1 VLGDV
6 HAAEDA
12 LQATFLV
19 LARRAAVI
27 RPRGAVAAWLHGV
40 ARRVASKARA
50 REARRRAREPRAAV
64 GNKGLSESPL
74 DRLSAR
80 ELLQLLDEEV
90 ARLPHRYRLPVVL
103 CCLEGRSQEAA
114 AQVLGWTPGS
124 VKGRLERGRA
134 LLRTRLTR
142 RGVEVA
148 AALLACGLGTTEASA
163 AWTAGVAAS
172 TVRAAT
178 AFAAGRAVTD
188 TRVADLARSALRG
201 LPGNRAKLLVAL
213 LLTAAL
219 CGGGVRLL
227 GGMDA
232 VAEPPS
238 EEAAQKAEGQT
249 PPAHADLRG
258 DPLPAGARVRLGS
271 VRFRPPGNVQALSL
285 LPDGVTALVVARDDT
300 HTDVSLWD
308 TVTGQRGR
316 QIAYLD
322 RFPCFYG
329 YPAVS
334 QDGSVVAVAEATEPT
349 HYRVRV
355 LDVAS
360 GKEIQSFQTQK
371 TLLKLALA
379 PDGKRLAGV
388 ASDYLRIWDGRTS
401 AEVFR
406 YDSKGGEFVGIAI
419 SPDGKT
425 LAAAGAYGE
434 VRLWN
439 TDTGREIRR
448 FAPAQPDLLAT
459 TALAFAPDGATLVV
473 SGGLTPDPIVRQLD
487 IATGKVLR
495 VFHAGGR
502 VESLA
507 FTADGRTLATADW
520 GPNVGTTFGRSHI
533 RLWDVATG
541 QEKGRLDERLTEIG
555 ALAFSADGKTLV
567 AGGEGAIGVWD
578 VAGGKFLTE
587 GIHDGPVDNILY
599 FPDGRTLATA
609 GTDGIVGVWEAA
621 TGRLVR
627 RFAVADGKRVLSVA
641 SAPDGRTLATGDYD
655 GTVRLLD
662 PVNGR
667 EVRKWA
673 ARGGP
678 VLHTAFAPDGR
689 SLVTG
694 GRNGIVQMWDPAS
707 GRETGSITDTPG
719 PGHQVTFAAFNPDG
733 KLLVF
738 AREITFVGAWNA
750 IRVGSEFIVRDLA
763 SGKEV
768 SKWQVRDRYFDMAF
782 APDGR
787 SLAGVASPSDSAR
800 FLNFKVSILDTA
812 GAVRRHLPMPNP
824 STFDS
829 HCYSWFHTTPSVAFS
844 IDGRMLAGGT
854 ADGAVYLLELSTG
867 RVRRWLPGHRSVVSS
882 VAFAPNGRTIA
893 AGCRDSTALV
903 VNVLTPGDGAR
914 RPTEARLQELWED
927 LAGADATKAFDAV
940 TTLVAYPEESIP
952 YLKERLATAKP
963 PDLARLVAELDNDQF
978 ATREAASGE
987 LARLGESAA
996 VALRAALNGS
1006 PSAELRRRVEM
1017 LLAKL
1022 KPDELSAESLRSV
1035 RLIEALE
1042 YAAKPEA
1049 RALLKTAAAGD
1060 PGARLT
1066 REAKASLDRLEV
1078 RARRGVGSPASPDR

>member
-1 VLGDV
+1 VLGDI

-40 ARRVASKARA
+40 ARRVASKART

-80 ELLQLLDEEV
+80 ELLHLLDEEV
-90 ARLPHRYRLPVVL
+90 ARLPNRYRLPVVL
-103 CCLEGRSQEAA
+103 CCLEGRSQEEA

-148 AALLACGLGTTEASA
+148 AALLACGLGTTEASV
-163 AWTAGVAAS
+163 AWTAGAAAS

-201 LPGNRAKLLVAL
+201 LPGSRAKLLVAL

-227 GGMDA
+227 GGMVA
-232 VAEPPS
+232 VAEPPGRES
-238 EEAAQKAEGQT
+238 PQKAEART
-249 PPAHADLRG
+249 PPAHADLSG

-285 LPDGVTALVVARDDT
+285 LPDGGTVLAVARDDT

-308 TVTGQRGR
+308 TVTGQRR
-316 QIAYLD
+316 RHIAYLD
-322 RFPCFYG
+322 RLHCYHG
-329 YPAVS
+329 CPAVS
-334 QDGSVVAVAEATEPT
+334 QDGSTVAVAEAPGPT
-349 HYRVRV
+349 TYRVRV
-355 LDVAS
+355 WDVAS
-360 GKEIQSFQTQK
+360 GKEGQAFHMQE
-371 TLLKLALA
+371 LLKLALS

-388 ASDYLRIWDGRTS
+388 SSHCLRIWDVRTG
-401 AEVFR
+401 AEVSR
-406 YDSKGGEFVGIAI
+406 CDMKGSGLAGAIAV

-425 LAAAGAYGE
+425 LAGACTSGE

-439 TDTGREIRR
+439 MDTGREIRQ
-448 FAPAQPDLLAT
+448 FAPGQSSGLAAA
-459 TALAFAPDGATLVV
+459 ALAFAPDGATLAV
-473 SGGLTPDPIVRQLD
+473 SEGQIPNRIVRQLD
-487 IATGKVLR
+487 VATGKVLR
-495 VFHAGGR
+495 VLQAGGY

-520 GPNVGTTFGRSHI
+520 GPYVGFTRGRSRI

-555 ALAFSADGKTLV
+555 VLAFSADGKALV
-567 AGGEGAIGVWD
+567 AGGECAIGFWNVPE
-578 VAGGKFLTE
+578 GKFLNE

-599 FPDGRTLATA
+599 FPDGRTLATV
-609 GTDGIVGVWEAA
+609 GTDGTVGVWETA

-627 RFAVADGKRVLSVA
+627 RFAGADGKRVLSIA

-662 PVNGR
+662 PINGR

-673 ARGGP
+673 ASEGN

-694 GRNGIVQMWDPAS
+694 DQYGIVRIWDPAS
-707 GRETGSITDTPG
+707 GRETGSIANAPDRS
-719 PGHQVTFAAFNPDG
+719 HQVTFAAFSPDG
-733 KLLVF
+733 KRLAF
-738 AREITFVGAWNA
+738 ARETGFWAA
-750 IRVGSEFIVRDLA
+750 GSELIVRDLA

-768 SKWQVRDRYFDMAF
+768 SKWQLGSRFAMAF

-787 SLAGVASPSDSAR
+787 SLTGVKRPSFGAPFDQ
-800 FLNFKVSILDTA
+800 FEVSTVDIAT
-812 GAVRRHLPMPNP
+812 GALRQLPMPSR
-824 STFDS
+824 STFLG
-829 HCYSWFHTTPSVAFS
+829 YSQAHTTLSVAFS

-854 ADGAVYLLELSTG
+854 ADGTLYLLELSTG

-882 VAFAPNGRTIA
+882 VAFAPDGRILA

-903 VNVLTPGDGAR
+903 VDVLTPGDGAR
-914 RPTEARLQELWED
+914 RPTAARLQELWED

-952 YLKERLATAKP
+952 YLKERLGAAEK
-963 PDLARLVAELDNDQF
+963 PDLARLVADLDNDQF
-978 ATREAASGE
+978 AVREAASAE
-987 LARLGESAA
+987 LARSSESAA
-996 VALRAALNGS
+996 ATLRAALTGS

-1022 KPDELSAESLRSV
+1022 KPEELSAESLRSV
-1035 RLIEALE
+1035 RLIETLE
-1042 YAAKPEA
+1042 YVASPEA
-1049 RALLKTAAAGD
+1049 RALLKAVAAGN
-1060 PGARLT
+1060 PGTRLT
-1066 REAKASLDRLEV
+1066 REAKASLDRLED
-1078 RARRGVGSPASPDR
+1078 RARRGTGSMASPDR